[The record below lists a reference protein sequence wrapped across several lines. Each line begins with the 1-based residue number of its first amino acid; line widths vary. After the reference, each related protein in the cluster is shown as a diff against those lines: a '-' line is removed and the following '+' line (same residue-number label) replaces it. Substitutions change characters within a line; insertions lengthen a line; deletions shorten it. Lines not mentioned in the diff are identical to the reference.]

1 MKWEQREILFRGVR
15 QDTKECVYG
24 FLQNQHCI
32 YSYTSGV
39 KNGDFY
45 MIFPGTAVQYI
56 GVKDI
61 KGKKIFEGD
70 ICNLKNAFVGVTGVI
85 RYIGSAFV
93 LYTGN
98 GSMLVLTNN
107 GTDNEIR
114 YEGNFFQNPELLEKY
129 KLEIGE

>member
-1 MKWEQREILFRGVR
+1 MEWKQREILFRGIR

-45 MIFPGTAVQYI
+45 MIFPGTAVQYT

-61 KGKKIFEGD
+61 NGKKIFEGD
-70 ICNLKNAFVGVTGVI
+70 IIKCIPSGAPLTGGIEYKIIKYSVDVGFGMMPGWTDYEI
-85 RYIGSAFV
+85 
-93 LYTGN
+93 LGN
-98 GSMLVLTNN
+98 V
-107 GTDNEIR
+107 
-114 YEGNFFQNPELLEKY
+114 FQNLELVEKY
-129 KLEIGE
+129 ELEVGE